1 MSTFCAL
8 AIFMSN
14 REPDCMI
21 SVLNLK
27 AFWHQRFSYFVP
39 LFLSGDTSPILIAR
53 DKLMLRIAK
62 GNWTA
67 RQGSTFLFQSSW
79 NAESRTLASRNT
91 TFFRSVMWLLHPNA
105 ETLHWL
111 ATIVLVSQ
119 NICSTS
125 ICNQQIWLIIP
136 YLQYF
141 YYYYFS
147 HCTAG
152 NSSTW
157 TVFGWGVKIF
167 AKTFWPFDH

>member
-1 MSTFCAL
+1 MYAFCAL
-8 AIFMSN
+8 AISMSN

-21 SVLNLK
+21 SVLMNLK

-39 LFLSGDTSPILIAR
+39 LFLSGDPSPILIAR

-119 NICSTS
+119 NWLLATSKYGWLSHICSTS
-125 ICNQQIWLIIP
+125 ITIIFHIVQLAIHP
-136 YLQYF
+136 HWPCL
-141 YYYYFS
+141 
-147 HCTAG
+147 
-152 NSSTW
+152 
-157 TVFGWGVKIF
+157 VWGVKIF
-167 AKTFWPFDH
+167 AIFFVPLTTN